1 MSLLYQKIIKKLIK
15 LKFKDRNDFELQKK
29 KLCGEFKVKTLSN
42 PQLLE
47 AYNALLKNKSIKR
60 NEALEKNL
68 ITRVTRTISGVTPVT
83 VLTKPYNCPGTC
95 IYCPKE
101 TDMPVSYLSNEPAA
115 QRAKALKFDPYNQV
129 QYRIKALE
137 ANGHIVDKIELLVL
151 GGSWNAYTRKY
162 QNWFISRC
170 FQAANEFSPAEASA
184 KAGPKNNYKKEFP
197 LEKELKK
204 NETTKYRIIGVTLET
219 RPDLINEKE
228 LIAMRHQGCTRIQF
242 GVQHTDDEILKKV
255 KRGNT
260 QNDII
265 KATRL
270 CKEIGL
276 KVDYHLMPDLPFSS
290 PKKDIKMFKT
300 IFENSDYR
308 PDQIKIYP
316 CVVTKQAK
324 ILYKM
329 FKNREYIPYT
339 KNELLD
345 LLINVK
351 SKLIPYYVRINRL
364 IRDIPK
370 ESIVGGNDITNLRQN
385 IEHEMKS
392 MHLKCKCIRCREIK
406 DKEIK
411 LKDVKLFIE
420 KYSASQGT
428 EFFISYENY
437 GRSKLYGFLRLR
449 FNNPASL
456 ASLKLWR
463 SGPKATPR
471 QENNIFPELKNCS
484 IIREIHVYGK
494 LIPHNTKA
502 KSNSAQHIG
511 FGKKLMAE
519 AEKIS
524 RDNKYKKIAVI
535 SGIGVRE
542 YYRKL
547 GYKLEGE
554 YMVKKI

>member
-1 MSLLYQKIIKKLIK
+1 MLSLYQNIVKKLIK
-15 LKFKDRNDFELQKK
+15 LKFKNRDDFELQKK
-29 KLCGEFKVKTLSN
+29 KLCGEFKIKTLSN
-42 PQLLE
+42 PKLLE
-47 AYNALLKNKSIKR
+47 AYKELLKNKKIKK

-101 TDMPVSYLSNEPAA
+101 KNMPVSYLSNEPAA

-151 GGSWNAYTRKY
+151 GGSWNAYTKKY

-170 FQAANEFSPAEASA
+170 FQAANDYPKNKHEKILSAEALA
-184 KAGPKNNYKKEFP
+184 KA
-197 LEKELKK
+197 ELKK

-219 RPDLINEKE
+219 RPDLITEKE
-228 LIAMRHQGCTRIQF
+228 LIAMRHQACTRIQF

-255 KRGNT
+255 KRGHN
-260 QNDII
+260 QKDII

-276 KVDYHLMPDLPFSS
+276 KVDYHLMPDLPYST
-290 PKKDIKMFKT
+290 PKKDMKMFKT
-300 IFENSDYR
+300 IFDDPDYR

-316 CVVTKQAK
+316 CVVTREAK

-329 FKNREYIPYT
+329 FKNREYVPYT

-345 LLINVK
+345 LLIDVK

-385 IEHEMKS
+385 IEREMKLR
-392 MHLKCKCIRCREIK
+392 HLKCKCIRCREIK

-420 KYSASQGT
+420 KYIASNGI

-437 GRSKLYGFLRLR
+437 ERSKLYAFLRLR
-449 FNNPASL
+449 FNKDS
-456 ASLKLWR
+456 K
-463 SGPKATPR
+463 
-471 QENNIFPELKNCS
+471 NNIFPELKNCS
-484 IIREIHVYGK
+484 IVREIHVYGK
-494 LIPHNTKA
+494 LVPHNTKA
-502 KSNSAQHIG
+502 LKSSSQHIG
-511 FGKKLMAE
+511 FGKKLME
-519 AEKIS
+519 QAEKIS

-542 YYRKL
+542 YYKKL
-547 GYKLEGE
+547 GYKLECE

>member
-1 MSLLYQKIIKKLIK
+1 MTILYQKIIKKLTS
-15 LKFKDRNDFELQKK
+15 LKFENRTDFELKK
-29 KLCGEFKVKTLSN
+29 KRLCGEFNIKPTTNQL
-42 PQLLE
+42 LLE
-47 AYNALLKNKSIKR
+47 AYKKLVKDKKIKKSDV
-60 NEALEKNL
+60 LEKFL
-68 ITRVTRTISGVTPVT
+68 ITRVTRTISGVTPLT

-115 QRAKALKFDPYNQV
+115 QRAKGLKFDPYNQV

-137 ANGHIVDKIELLVL
+137 TNGHTVDKIELLVL
-151 GGSWNAYTRKY
+151 GGSWNAYTKKY
-162 QNWFISRC
+162 QNWFISRS
-170 FQAANEFSPAEASA
+170 FQGANDY
-184 KAGPKNNYKKEFP
+184 PKNNYKKEYS
-197 LEKELKK
+197 LEKMLKQ
-204 NETTKYRIIGVTLET
+204 NETAKYRIIGVTLET

-228 LIAMRHQGCTRIQF
+228 LITMRHQACTRVQL

-255 KRGNT
+255 KRGHN
-260 QNDII
+260 QKNII

-276 KVDYHLMPDLPFSS
+276 KVDYHLMPDLPYSN
-290 PKKDIKMFKT
+290 PKKDYKMFKD
-300 IFENSDYR
+300 IFENPDYR

-316 CVVTKQAK
+316 CVVTREAK

-329 FKNREYIPYT
+329 FKNREYVPYT

-345 LLINVK
+345 LLVEVK

-385 IEHEMKS
+385 IEREMKLR
-392 MHLKCKCIRCREIK
+392 HLKCKCIRCREIK
-406 DKEIK
+406 DKEVK

-420 KYSASQGT
+420 KYNASGGT

-437 GRSKLYGFLRLR
+437 DRNKLYGFVRLR
-449 FNNPASL
+449 FNKNP
-456 ASLKLWR
+456 
-463 SGPKATPR
+463 
-471 QENNIFPELKNCS
+471 EENIFPELKNCS
-484 IIREIHVYGK
+484 IVREIHVYGK
-494 LIPHNTKA
+494 LVAHDKKA
-502 KSNSAQHIG
+502 NVSSTQHIG
-511 FGKKLMAE
+511 FGKKLMQE

-535 SGIGVRE
+535 SGVGVRE

-547 GYKLEGE
+547 GYRLEGE

>member
-1 MSLLYQKIIKKLIK
+1 
-15 LKFKDRNDFELQKK
+15 
-29 KLCGEFKVKTLSN
+29 
-42 PQLLE
+42 
-47 AYNALLKNKSIKR
+47 
-60 NEALEKNL
+60 ALEKFL
-68 ITRVTRTISGVTPVT
+68 ITRVTRTISGVTPLT

-101 TDMPVSYLSNEPAA
+101 TDMSVSYLSNEPAA
-115 QRAKALKFDPYNQV
+115 QRAKGLKFDPYNQV

-137 ANGHIVDKIELLVL
+137 VNGHTVDKIELLVL

-170 FQAANEFSPAEASA
+170 FQGANDY
-184 KAGPKNNYKKEFP
+184 PKNNNKKEYS
-197 LEKELKK
+197 LEKMLKQ
-204 NETTKYRIIGVTLET
+204 NENTEYRIIGVTLET

-228 LIAMRHQGCTRIQF
+228 LIAMRHQACTRIQF
-242 GVQHTDDEILKKV
+242 GVQHTNDEILKKV
-255 KRGNT
+255 KRGHK
-260 QNDII
+260 QKDII
-265 KATRL
+265 KATKL

-276 KVDYHLMPDLPFSS
+276 KVDYHLMPDLPYSN
-290 PKKDIKMFKT
+290 PKKDYKMFRD
-300 IFENSDYR
+300 IFENTDYR

-316 CVVTKQAK
+316 CVVTREAK

-329 FKNREYIPYT
+329 FRERSYVPYT

-345 LLINVK
+345 LLVDVK

-385 IEHEMKS
+385 IEREMKLR
-392 MHLKCKCIRCREIK
+392 HLKCKCIRCREIK

-411 LKDVKLFIE
+411 LKDIKLFVE
-420 KYSASQGT
+420 KYSASNGT

-437 GRSKLYGFLRLR
+437 ERNKLYGFLRLR
-449 FNNPASL
+449 FN
-456 ASLKLWR
+456 KD
-463 SGPKATPR
+463 KAK
-471 QENNIFPELKNCS
+471 NIFSELKNCS

-494 LIPHNTKA
+494 LVAHDKKANT
-502 KSNSAQHIG
+502 SSTQHIG
-511 FGKKLMAE
+511 FGKKLMQE
-519 AEKIS
+519 AERIS
-524 RDNKYKKIAVI
+524 KESKYKKIAVI

-554 YMVKKI
+554 YMTKKL